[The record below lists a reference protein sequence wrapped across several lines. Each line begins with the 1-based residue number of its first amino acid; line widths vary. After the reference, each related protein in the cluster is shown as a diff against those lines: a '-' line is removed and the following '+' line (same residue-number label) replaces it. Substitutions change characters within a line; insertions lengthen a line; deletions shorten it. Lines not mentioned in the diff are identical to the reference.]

1 MLPGWSVIAHDLAS
15 LTHLEQFVGDSKDN
29 LSGGFYLILKQH
41 SLKGKSFLLIN
52 DTLYEQKARIQE
64 FREATKES

>member
-1 MLPGWSVIAHDLAS
+1 MLLFNFKTA
-15 LTHLEQFVGDSKDN
+15 QF
-29 LSGGFYLILKQH
+29 
-41 SLKGKSFLLIN
+41 KGKSFLLIN

>member
-1 MLPGWSVIAHDLAS
+1 MTWPAS
-15 LTHLEQFVGDSKDN
+15 THLEQFVGDSKDN